1 MHKLNTMKRKGY
13 LINSRIYLFLACI
26 MFSSCQDNYLNC
38 LDLEYGTE
46 YIKITGVSES
56 DKNYFKYFCKKTDV
70 FGIKVYATENVDN
83 DKILHAA
90 DQKSRAKGPTS
101 LYKSGFEMAK

>member
-1 MHKLNTMKRKGY
+1 M
-13 LINSRIYLFLACI
+13 
-26 MFSSCQDNYLNC
+26 
-38 LDLEYGTE
+38 DLEYGTE

-90 DQKSRAKGPTS
+90 SIIAEIFR
-101 LYKSGFEMAK
+101 